1 MRLFLFLF
9 SILSFSSIYSQSQPE
24 NGAKD
29 SKPSFYALE
38 HATIFISPEKKMTNA
53 TLIIKNDKIVEVG
66 KNIKIPQGA
75 VVINCKG
82 KTILPAFIELN
93 SSIGLPDLTKKPWS
107 SRPQYEST
115 KEGAYYWNEAIHP
128 EIKADAL
135 YKNNAKKNTELIK
148 MGFGFALTHQNDGI
162 TQGEASFIALNNEK
176 SIILPSTISSFY
188 SFRKGISRQAY
199 PSSQMG
205 AIALLRQTFYDA
217 EWYKENKEI
226 TNISLDN
233 LLEQMNGS
241 LFFHSYDKLEILRAE
256 KIAQEFKLK
265 YNYIGSGNEYGILN
279 DLKNISST
287 IILPINFPKAF
298 DVKNPYVARQIPLKE
313 LKNWEMAPKNPM
325 ILSRAGID
333 ICISSMNHKKAN
345 DFWKHLRLAIEN
357 GLSEEDALKAL
368 TVQPSILTGT
378 DHLVG
383 TLEKGKIASFIIYDN
398 NPFQENA
405 TILESWMLGERN
417 KIKET
422 VNHNLIGKYNLI
434 VADKKFPFEI
444 KGDSKKYKGTIQYKV
459 LDKDN
464 IEKDTSVDLTIL
476 SSGYDVTLHFNVF
489 DEDWKG
495 SVNLQGKTNDKY
507 GIFEGEGLIPTGE
520 WVKWSAIKTKKTNP
534 KTKKETSIEKDTTY
548 QLWFPNTA
556 YGFDSIPE
564 QKPIVIKNATLWTN
578 EEEGIIENATIV
590 IHNGEIAHV
599 GTKNYKTPSGAI
611 VIDAKGKHV
620 TSGIID
626 EHSHIA
632 ISRGVNESGQAIS
645 AEVRIGDV
653 LNPED
658 INIYRQLSGGVTA
671 SQLLHGS
678 ANPIGGQSAF
688 IKLRWG
694 ASAEEL
700 KIKEAD
706 AFIKF
711 ALGENVKQSNWGSY
725 NNIRFPQTRMGV
737 EQLYFDAFLRAQN
750 YQLLWK
756 EHHKSGKNKPRVDLE
771 LETLSEILQSN
782 RFITCHSY
790 IQSEINMLMHVADT
804 FGFTIN
810 TFTHILEGYKVA
822 DLMVKHGVGGS
833 TFSDWWAYKYE
844 VNDAIPY
851 NAALMASQG
860 IVVAINSDDAEMGR
874 RLNQEAAKGVKYGGM
889 SEIDA
894 GKMVTLNPAKLLHV
908 DDRMGSLK
916 VGKDADVVIWSDN
929 PLSIRAIVEY
939 TIVDG
944 KILYSQE
951 TDEEL
956 RKRNQAEKAR
966 IISLMLMD
974 DSDDKRIFIPKKE
987 GHFHC
992 NTIGEEASTEE
1003 NKH

>member
-1 MRLFLFLF
+1 MRILTFLI
-9 SILSFSSIYSQSQPE
+9 SIFTISFSFSQSQPY
-24 NGAKD
+24 NGAKE
-29 SKPSFYALE
+29 STPCFYVLE
-38 HATIFISPEKKMTNA
+38 HATIYISPEKTISNA
-53 TLIIKNDKIVEVG
+53 TLIIKDDKIIDAG
-66 KNIKIPQGA
+66 KNVKIPKGA
-75 VVINCKG
+75 VLIDCKG

-93 SSIGLPDLTKKPWS
+93 SSIGLPELKRKPWS
-107 SRPQYEST
+107 GRPQYETS
-115 KEGAYYWNEAIHP
+115 KEGSFYWNEAIHP
-128 EIKADAL
+128 EIITSPT
-135 YKNNAKKNTELIK
+135 YSNNQKENDKLIQ

-162 TQGEASFIALNNEK
+162 AQGEGVFVALNDEK
-176 SIILPSTISSFY
+176 STILPSSISSFY
-188 SFRKGISRQAY
+188 SFRKGNSRQAY

-205 AIALLRQTFYDA
+205 AIALLRQTYYDA
-217 EWYKENKEI
+217 QWYENNREKA
-226 TNISLDN
+226 NISLDN
-233 LLEQMNGS
+233 ILKQMKGTQ
-241 LFFHSYDKLEILRAE
+241 FFQTYDKLEILRAE
-256 KIAQEFKLK
+256 KVAKEFGLN
-265 YNYIGSGNEYGILN
+265 YNYIGAGNEYGILN
-279 DLKNISST
+279 DLKELKGS

-298 DVKNPYVARQIPLKE
+298 DVKNPYIARQIPLKE
-313 LKNWEMAPKNPM
+313 LKSWEMAPKNPM
-325 ILSRAGID
+325 ILRREGID
-333 ICISSMNHKKAN
+333 ICISSMQHSKAN
-345 DFWKHLRLAIEN
+345 EFWKHLRLAIEN

-368 TVQPSILTGT
+368 TVQPAILTGT
-378 DHLVG
+378 DQITG
-383 TLEKGKIASFIIYDN
+383 TLEKGKLASFIIYDQ
-398 NPFQENA
+398 NPFQEKA
-405 TILESWMLGERN
+405 IILESWILGKRKKHKER
-417 KIKET
+417 
-422 VNHNLIGKYNLI
+422 VNHQLIGKYNLI
-434 VADKKFPFEI
+434 VAGKKFPFEI
-444 KGDSKKYKGTIQYKV
+444 KGDSKKYTGKIHYSV
-459 LDKDN
+459 VNKDG
-464 IEKDTSVDLTIL
+464 IEKDTTVDLSVL
-476 SSGYDVTLHFNVF
+476 STGYNVTLHFNVF
-489 DEDWKG
+489 DKNWSG
-495 SVNLQGKTNDKY
+495 SVNLQGKTNDKF
-507 GIFEGEGLIPTGE
+507 GIFEGEGMIPTGE
-520 WVKWSAIKTKKTNP
+520 WVKWSAIKNKKTNP
-534 KTKKETSIEKDTTY
+534 KKDSKKITEKDTTF
-548 QLWFPNTA
+548 QLWFPNMA
-556 YGFDSIPE
+556 YGFEELPE
-564 QKPIVIKNATLWTN
+564 ERPIVIKNATIWTN
-578 EEEGIIENATIV
+578 EDEGIIENASLV
-590 IHNGEIAHV
+590 IRNGKITHIGAWNHR
-599 GTKNYKTPSGAI
+599 TPVNSI

-678 ANPIGGQSAF
+678 ANPIGGQAAF

-694 ASAEEL
+694 ANAEGL
-700 KIKEAD
+700 KIKD
-706 AFIKF
+706 VDPFIKF
-711 ALGENVKQSNWGSY
+711 ALGENVKQSNWGSQ

-750 YQLLWK
+750 YETLWK

-851 NAALMASQG
+851 NAALMAEQG
-860 IVVAINSDDAEMGR
+860 IIVAINSDDAEMGR
-874 RLNQEAAKGVKYGGM
+874 RLNQEAAKGIKYGGM
-889 SEIDA
+889 TEIEA
-894 GKMVTLNPAKLLHV
+894 WKMVTLNPAKLLHV

-916 VGKDADVVIWSDN
+916 IGKDADVVIWTNN
-929 PLSIRAIVEY
+929 PLSILAVVEY

-944 KILYSQE
+944 VILYSQE

-966 IISLMLMD
+966 IISLMLLD
-974 DSDDKRIFIPKKE
+974 ESDDKRLFVKKKE